1 MHLKIFG
8 HRLLSRNKSPCKI
21 KTQESLLGSALRYL
35 RLTRLLRRRLRPKI
49 VVLPFIFFYLARQRR
64 PWFSSSTKSE
74 AVQSLI
80 EVMVALLAPLRHPI
94 EVEEVEIPLAATHP
108 QALIAHLLQPLIL
121 VVVTVAAEQETAEM
135 EAMSE
140 AAEDTIGI
148 VTRRRFKDDQVF
160 RIPCELSR
168 IVKHYDTSLS
178 SIIFRNNTLYTPHH
192 TIEISTR
199 YWHRPYHVIDR
210 IFLSQQHHFHITYTL

>member
-1 MHLKIFG
+1 MRLKIFG

-21 KTQESLLGSALRYL
+21 KTQESLLGSAPRYL
-35 RLTRLLRRRLRPKI
+35 HLIRLLRRRRRPKS
-49 VVLPFIFFYLARQRR
+49 VVLPFIFFYPARQRR

-74 AVQSLI
+74 TVQSLI

-94 EVEEVEIPLAATHP
+94 EVEEVKIPLAAIHP

-121 VVVTVAAEQETAEM
+121 VVNVAAEEETAEVEVM
-135 EAMSE
+135 AE

-148 VTRRRFKDDQVF
+148 VIRRRFKDDHVF

-168 IVKHYDTSLS
+168 SVKHYDTSLS

-192 TIEISTR
+192 TIKISTR
-199 YWHRPYHVIDR
+199 YRHRPCHVIDR
-210 IFLSQQHHFHITYTL
+210 IFFSQQHHFHITYTL